1 MIIGTRGLGLTPMHK
16 DPSNGDAGFPEASW
30 MADVQRDVYRSYWIR
45 LFPNPNSL
53 GHLTR
58 MRKRGP
64 WRCDVAVWTGQGK
77 LKPTRVGPTRME
89 PVSYF
94 HFSTPKSDAGAFFFL
109 VPENMR
115 STKY

>member
-30 MADVQRDVYRSYWIR
+30 MADVQRDVYPSYWIR

-58 MRKRGP
+58 RRKRGP
-64 WRCDVAVWTGQGK
+64 WRCDVAVWTRENKTHARRPDPDG
-77 LKPTRVGPTRME
+77 VGIT
-89 PVSYF
+89 
-94 HFSTPKSDAGAFFFL
+94 FSNAKVGCRCFFL
-109 VPENMR
+109 R
-115 STKY
+115 R

>member
-1 MIIGTRGLGLTPMHK
+1 MWVFFFFFFSHLCFFLASQGVIIGTRALGLTPMQK

-30 MADVQRDVYRSYWIR
+30 MADVQRTSTLSYWIR

-77 LKPTRVGPTRME
+77 QNPR
-89 PVSYF
+89 
-94 HFSTPKSDAGAFFFL
+94 A
-109 VPENMR
+109 
-115 STKY
+115 